1 MSGTDYTKKAE
12 NGNTA
17 CERDEGV
24 RAGQGAAY
32 RPRLWLYELRYLYK
46 SRAERFLLAGSLII
60 LAFSWCGMGYLAA
73 MYERPA
79 AIEFCLNSM
88 PAPS

>member
-12 NGNTA
+12 KGNTA
-17 CERDEGV
+17 CEEGEGA
-24 RAGQGAAY
+24 RAGRKAGN
-32 RPRLWLYELRYLYK
+32 RLRLWLYELRYLYK
-46 SRAERFLLAGSLII
+46 SRAERFLLAASLVI

-79 AIEFCLNSM
+79 AIEFCPNSM